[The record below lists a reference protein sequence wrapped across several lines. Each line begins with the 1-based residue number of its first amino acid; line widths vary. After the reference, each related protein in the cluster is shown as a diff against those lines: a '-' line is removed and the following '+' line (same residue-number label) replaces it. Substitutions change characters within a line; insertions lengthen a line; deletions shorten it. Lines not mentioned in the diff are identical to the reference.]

1 MISIIGT
8 GKVGVGIA
16 FLCASNGLDDIL
28 LINRTMAKAIGE
40 SLDIVNSIP
49 ATSQFSIHGTDD
61 YSKLSG
67 SKIVVISA
75 SVSIYLKNRVE
86 NLDLQVNMIRDIAK
100 KIKQYCPS
108 AIVLIVS
115 NPLDVLTYFFHKESQ
130 LNRFKVIGIAS
141 SLDTSRFHHFL
152 SEKFKVPLSSISN
165 TLVLGEHGDTMVPIF
180 SNILINDTPLLS
192 MINEHEI
199 DIMTNNVRNYW
210 EVLRKYKS
218 RSQFGIAKK
227 TYDVIETIINSKE
240 LEIPAAVVL
249 KGEYGEK
256 DVSMGIP
263 VKINSEG
270 IIEIQKISIN
280 EKELVLLKKSSNQ
293 IRNNIKS
300 VQIQV

>member
-1 MISIIGT
+1 MISIVGAGKIGA
-8 GKVGVGIA
+8 VIA

-28 LINRTMAKAIGE
+28 LINRTKTKAIGE
-40 SLDIVNSIP
+40 SIDIVNSIP
-49 ATSQFSIHGTDD
+49 DTSQFSIHGTDD

-67 SKIVVISA
+67 SKIVVISS

-86 NLDLQVNMIRDIAK
+86 NLDLQVNMIRHIAK

-152 SEKFKVPLSSISN
+152 SEKFNVPLSSISN
-165 TLVLGEHGDTMVPIF
+165 TMVLGEHGDTMVPIF
-180 SNILINDTPLLS
+180 SNILINNTPLLS
-192 MINEHEI
+192 KINEHEI
-199 DIMTNNVRNYW
+199 DLITKSVKNYW
-210 EVLRKYKS
+210 KELRKYKS

-227 TYDVIETIINSKE
+227 TYDVIDAIINSKE

-249 KGEYGEK
+249 KGEWGIK

-270 IIEIQKISIN
+270 VFEIQKININ
-280 EKELVLLKKSSNQ
+280 EKELALLKKSSNQ